1 MPPNKQVV
9 TNVKSANQQSRT
21 TVYDVCNATLD
32 KQEIHVPNAIR
43 ENSVARGILHRPV
56 EIALQVSIQMNLV
69 NLFV

>member
-21 TVYDVCNATLD
+21 TVYDVCNATLE
-32 KQEIHVPNAIR
+32 KQEIHVLNAIR
-43 ENSVARGILHRPV
+43 GNTVAREILHRLV
-56 EIALQVSIQMNLV
+56 DIAPKVSIPTNLV